1 MKHELKLK
9 IGNMTCVN
17 CSNAIEKVCSRID
30 GVEDVSVSYVNSSGV
45 FLLKDLSLKTKIKE
59 KIQALGFEVLQDE
72 QNLYE
77 FKLQE
82 LKKMKIKLITSIVL
96 SSIVMYFEMFIQ
108 GNNSALIQMFLSMI
122 AIFYCGKDF
131 FIHAFKGLKH
141 KNLDMNTLI
150 SLGAFTSFMY
160 SFLVYFEIFS
170 KDEYLYFSGG
180 AMIISFVLLGKY
192 LEERAKFKSL
202 EYQNKLK
209 DIDIKKANILLDN
222 GSIKSISSAFVKK
235 DDVIL
240 VKEGESVVADGVII
254 NGEAE
259 VDVSF
264 LTGEFLPLFKKQG
277 DEILAGSVLINGNLK
292 IKADKKAIES
302 SLEQIKDMVFK
313 AGNVKTPLAS
323 LANKISAYFV
333 ACVIV
338 LSVFVFGFWYF
349 KEGINSAFLHACA
362 TLLISCPC
370 ALGLATPIAIVS
382 ALANG
387 ARNFIL
393 VKNPA
398 VLESLANIKLAIF
411 DKTGTLSQ
419 DSLSI
424 YKHNLSQ
431 EDFQKLAQ
439 IENLSSHPIAKAFVK
454 ELNTNI
460 NLKGKLSVLIGSG
473 LVYKEN
479 EEVFLI
485 GNEKLM
491 LENNINIQKSK
502 EFLQKFE
509 NQAPTL
515 LYFAKNRICVGGV
528 CLKNELKN
536 EARSLIM
543 NLKQKGIKS
552 VILSGDNKQ
561 SITKIAKELDID
573 EYYFDLKPSQK
584 LKFIEEKMKTEK
596 VLFIGDGINDAP
608 ALNLANASISF
619 SKASELAKKSGDL
632 ILIKDD
638 LSLISYCFE
647 LSKKTKYIIKL
658 NLFWAFIY
666 NILCIPI
673 AAGFISFISLSP
685 HLAALIMCFSSIMV
699 VLNSLRL
706 LRFY

>member
-1 MKHELKLK
+1 MNELKLK

-17 CSNAIEKVCSRID
+17 CSNAIEKVCSKID
-30 GVEDVSVSYVNSSGV
+30 GVEDASVSYVNSSGV
-45 FLLKDLSLKTKIKE
+45 FLLKDLSLETKIKE
-59 KIQALGFEVLQDE
+59 KIQALGFEILQEE

-82 LKKMKIKLITSIVL
+82 LKNMKTKLIISIIL
-96 SSIVMYFEMFIQ
+96 SSIAMYFEMFIQ
-108 GNNSALIQMFLSMI
+108 GNISALIQMFLSI
-122 AIFYCGKDF
+122 IVVFYCGKDF
-131 FIHAFKGLKH
+131 FIHTFKGLRH

-150 SLGAFTSFMY
+150 SLGAFTSFLY
-160 SFLVYFEIFS
+160 SFFVYFQVFS
-170 KDEYLYFSGG
+170 KDDYLYFSGG

-192 LEERAKFKSL
+192 LEEKAKFKSL

-209 DIDIKKANILLDN
+209 SIDIKKANILLED
-222 GSIKSISSAFVKK
+222 GSIKSIPSVFVKK

-254 NGEAE
+254 SGEAE

-264 LTGEFLPLFKKQG
+264 LTGEFLPLFKKQD

-292 IKADKKAIES
+292 IKANKKAIES
-302 SLEQIKDMVFK
+302 SLEQIKDLIFK
-313 AGNVKTPLAS
+313 AGNIKTPLAD

-333 ACVIV
+333 ACIII
-338 LSVFVFGFWYF
+338 LSLFVFAFWYF
-349 KEGINSAFLHACA
+349 KEGINLAFLHACA

-398 VLESLANIKLAIF
+398 VLENLSSIKLAIF

-419 DSLSI
+419 DNLSI

-439 IENLSSHPIAKAFVK
+439 IENLSSHPIAKAFAK
-454 ELNTNI
+454 DFNANLN
-460 NLKGKLSVLIGSG
+460 LQGKLSALIGSG
-473 LVYKEN
+473 LLYQEN
-479 EEVFLI
+479 EDIYLI

-491 LENNINIQKSK
+491 FENDINIQKSK
-502 EFLQKFE
+502 RFLQEFE
-509 NQAPTL
+509 DQAPVS
-515 LYFAKNRICVGGV
+515 LYFAKNGICLGGV
-528 CLKNELKN
+528 CLKNELKK
-536 EARSLIM
+536 EAKDLIA
-543 NLKQKGIKS
+543 NLKQKGVKS
-552 VILSGDNKQ
+552 IILSGDNEK
-561 SITKIAKELDID
+561 SVSKIAKELNIY
-573 EYYFDLKPSQK
+573 EYYFGLKPEQK
-584 LKFIEEKMKTEK
+584 LEFIKEKTKKEK
-596 VLFIGDGINDAP
+596 VLFVGDGINDAP
-608 ALNLANASISF
+608 ALNLASASISF

-647 LSKKTKYIIKL
+647 LSKRAKDIIKL

-673 AAGFISFISLSP
+673 AAGFVPFITLSP
-685 HLAALIMCFSSIMV
+685 HLAALVMCFSSITV

-706 LRFY
+706 LRF

>member
-17 CSNAIEKVCSRID
+17 CSNAIEKVCAKID

-45 FLLKDLSLKTKIKE
+45 FLLKDLSLEAKIKE
-59 KIQALGFEVLQDE
+59 KIKALGFEILQEE

-77 FKLQE
+77 FKLKE
-82 LKKMKIKLITSIVL
+82 LKNMKTKLIMSIIL
-96 SSIVMYFEMFIQ
+96 SSIVMYFEMFVQ
-108 GNNSALIQMFLSMI
+108 GNISALIQMLLSMI
-122 AIFYCGKDF
+122 AIFYCGKGF
-131 FIHAFKGLKH
+131 FIHTLKGLRH

-150 SLGAFTSFMY
+150 SLGAFTSFVY
-160 SFLVYFEIFS
+160 SFFVYFEVFS
-170 KDEYLYFSGG
+170 KDGYLYFSGG

-192 LEERAKFKSL
+192 LEEKAKFKSL

-209 DIDIKKANILLDN
+209 NIDIKKANILLED
-222 GSIKSISSAFVKK
+222 GSIKSIPSAFVKEN
-235 DDVIL
+235 DVIL

-254 NGEAE
+254 AGEAE

-264 LTGEFLPLFKKQG
+264 LTGEFLPLLKKQD
-277 DEILAGSVLINGNLK
+277 DEILAGTVLINGSLK
-292 IKADKKAIES
+292 IKANKKAIES
-302 SLEQIKDMVFK
+302 SLEQIKDLVFK

-333 ACVIV
+333 ACIIV
-338 LSVFVFGFWYF
+338 LSLFVFAFWYF
-349 KEGINSAFLHACA
+349 KEGINVAFLHACA

-398 VLESLANIKLAIF
+398 VLENLSSIKLAIF

-419 DSLSI
+419 DELSV
-424 YKHNLSQ
+424 YKHNLTQ
-431 EDFQKLAQ
+431 EDFQKLTQ
-439 IENLSSHPIAKAFVK
+439 IENLSSHPIAKTFAK
-454 ELNTNI
+454 KLNV
-460 NLKGKLSVLIGSG
+460 NLNLQGKLSVLVGSG
-473 LVYKEN
+473 LLYEENDDVY
-479 EEVFLI
+479 LI

-491 LENNINIQKSK
+491 LENGVGIQKSK
-502 EFLQKFE
+502 QFLQEFE
-509 NQAPTL
+509 DQAPIC
-515 LYFAKNRICVGGV
+515 LYFVKNNICLGGV

-536 EARSLIM
+536 EAKGLIA

-552 VILSGDNKQ
+552 IILSGDNKK
-561 SITKIAKELDID
+561 SVTKIANELNID
-573 EYYFDLKPSQK
+573 EYYSDLKPEQK
-584 LKFIEEKMKTEK
+584 LDFIKEKIKKEK

-608 ALNLANASISF
+608 ALNLASASISF

-638 LSLISYCFE
+638 LSLITYCFE
-647 LSKKTKYIIKL
+647 LSQKTKNIIKL

-666 NILCIPI
+666 NALCIPI
-673 AAGFISFISLSP
+673 AAGFVPFISLSP
-685 HLAALIMCFSSIMV
+685 HLAALAMCFSSVTV

-706 LRFY
+706 R

>member
-1 MKHELKLK
+1 MNELKLK

-17 CSNAIEKVCSRID
+17 CSNAIEKVCSKID
-30 GVEDVSVSYVNSSGV
+30 GVEDASVSYVNSSGV
-45 FLLKDLSLKTKIKE
+45 FLLKDLSLETKIKE
-59 KIQALGFEVLQDE
+59 KIQALGFEILQEE

-82 LKKMKIKLITSIVL
+82 LKNMKTKLIISIIL
-96 SSIVMYFEMFIQ
+96 SSIVMYFEMYIQ
-108 GNNSALIQMFLSMI
+108 GNVSALIQMFLSMI
-122 AIFYCGKDF
+122 VVFYCGKDF
-131 FIHAFKGLKH
+131 FIHAFKGLRH

-150 SLGAFTSFMY
+150 SLGAFTSFLY
-160 SFLVYFEIFS
+160 SFFVYFQVFS
-170 KDEYLYFSGG
+170 KDDYLYFSGG

-192 LEERAKFKSL
+192 LEEKAKFKSL

-209 DIDIKKANILLDN
+209 SIDIKKANILLED
-222 GSIKSISSAFVKK
+222 GSIKSIPSVFVKK
-235 DDVIL
+235 DDVVL

-254 NGEAE
+254 SGEAE

-264 LTGEFLPLFKKQG
+264 LTGEFLPLFKKQD

-292 IKADKKAIES
+292 IKANKKAIES
-302 SLEQIKDMVFK
+302 SLEQIKDLIFK
-313 AGNVKTPLAS
+313 AGNIKTPLAD

-333 ACVIV
+333 ACIII
-338 LSVFVFGFWYF
+338 LSLFVFAFWYF
-349 KEGINSAFLHACA
+349 KEGINLAFLHACA

-398 VLESLANIKLAIF
+398 VLENLSSIKLAIF

-419 DSLSI
+419 DNLSI
-424 YKHNLSQ
+424 YQHNLIQ

-439 IENLSSHPIAKAFVK
+439 IENLSSHPIAKAFAK
-454 ELNTNI
+454 DFNANLN
-460 NLKGKLSVLIGSG
+460 LQGKLSALIGSG
-473 LVYKEN
+473 LLYQEN
-479 EEVFLI
+479 EDMYLI

-491 LENNINIQKSK
+491 FENDINIQKSK
-502 EFLQKFE
+502 RFLQEFE
-509 NQAPTL
+509 DQAPVS
-515 LYFAKNRICVGGV
+515 LYFAKNGICLGGV
-528 CLKNELKN
+528 CLKNELKK
-536 EARSLIM
+536 EAKDLIA
-543 NLKQKGIKS
+543 NLKQKGVKS
-552 VILSGDNKQ
+552 IILSGDNEK
-561 SITKIAKELDID
+561 SVSKIAKELNID
-573 EYYFDLKPSQK
+573 EYYFGLKPEQK
-584 LKFIEEKMKTEK
+584 LEFIKEKTKKEK
-596 VLFIGDGINDAP
+596 VLFVGDGINDAP
-608 ALNLANASISF
+608 ALNLASASISF

-647 LSKKTKYIIKL
+647 LSKRAKDIIKL

-673 AAGFISFISLSP
+673 AAGFVPFITLSP
-685 HLAALIMCFSSIMV
+685 HLAALVMCFSSITV

-706 LRFY
+706 LRF

>member
-17 CSNAIEKVCSRID
+17 CSNAIEKVCVKID

-45 FLLKDLSLKTKIKE
+45 FLLKDLSLEAKIKE
-59 KIQALGFEVLQDE
+59 KIKALGFEILQEE

-77 FKLQE
+77 FKLKE
-82 LKKMKIKLITSIVL
+82 LKNMKTKLIMSVIL
-96 SSIVMYFEMFIQ
+96 SSIVMYFEMFVQ
-108 GNNSALIQMFLSMI
+108 GNVSALIQMFLSMI
-122 AIFYCGKDF
+122 AIFYCGKSF
-131 FIHAFKGLKH
+131 FIHALKGLRH

-150 SLGAFTSFMY
+150 SLGAFTSFVY
-160 SFLVYFEIFS
+160 SFFVYFEVFS
-170 KDEYLYFSGG
+170 KDSYLYFSGG

-192 LEERAKFKSL
+192 LEEKAKFKSL

-209 DIDIKKANILLDN
+209 NIDIKKANIILED
-222 GSIKSISSAFVKK
+222 GSIKSIPSAFVKEN
-235 DDVIL
+235 DVIL

-254 NGEAE
+254 AGEAE

-264 LTGEFLPLFKKQG
+264 LTGEFLPLLKKQN
-277 DEILAGSVLINGNLK
+277 DEILAGSVLINGSLK
-292 IKADKKAIES
+292 IKASKKAIES
-302 SLEQIKDMVFK
+302 SLEQIKDLVFK
-313 AGNVKTPLAS
+313 AGNVKTPLAN

-333 ACVIV
+333 ACIIV
-338 LSVFVFGFWYF
+338 LSLFVFVFWYF
-349 KEGINSAFLHACA
+349 KEGINAAFLHACA

-398 VLESLANIKLAIF
+398 VLENLSSIKLAIF

-419 DSLSI
+419 DDLSI
-424 YKHNLSQ
+424 YKHDLTQ
-431 EDFQKLAQ
+431 EDFQKLTQ
-439 IENLSSHPIAKAFVK
+439 IENLSSHPIAKAFAK
-454 ELNTNI
+454 ELNV
-460 NLKGKLSVLIGSG
+460 NLNLQGKLSVLVGSG
-473 LVYKEN
+473 LLYEEN
-479 EEVFLI
+479 EDKYLI

-491 LENNINIQKSK
+491 LENGVDIQKSK
-502 EFLQKFE
+502 QFLQEFE
-509 NQAPTL
+509 DQAPIC
-515 LYFAKNRICVGGV
+515 LYFAKNKICLGGV

-536 EARSLIM
+536 EAKNLIA
-543 NLKQKGIKS
+543 NLKQKDIKS
-552 VILSGDNKQ
+552 IILSGDNKK
-561 SITKIAKELDID
+561 SVTKTANELNID
-573 EYYFDLKPSQK
+573 EYYSDLKPEQK
-584 LKFIEEKMKTEK
+584 LDFIKEKIKKEK

-608 ALNLANASISF
+608 ALNLASASISF

-638 LSLISYCFE
+638 LSLITYCFE
-647 LSKKTKYIIKL
+647 LSQKTKNIIKL

-666 NILCIPI
+666 NALCIPI
-673 AAGFISFISLSP
+673 AAGFVPFVSLSP
-685 HLAALIMCFSSIMV
+685 HLAALAMCFSSVTV

-706 LRFY
+706 R

>member
-1 MKHELKLK
+1 MHEIKLK

-17 CSNAIEKVCSRID
+17 CSNAIEKVCAKID

-45 FLLKDLSLKTKIKE
+45 FLLKDLSLEKKIKE
-59 KIQALGFEVLQDE
+59 KIKALGFEVLHEE

-77 FKLQE
+77 FKVQE
-82 LKKMKIKLITSIVL
+82 LKNMKIKLITSIIL
-96 SSIVMYFEMFIQ
+96 SAIVMYFEMFIQ
-108 GNNSALIQMFLSMI
+108 SNTSALIQIFLSVVV
-122 AIFYCGKDF
+122 IFGCGKDF

-150 SLGAFTSFMY
+150 SLGAFTSFAY
-160 SFLVYFEIFS
+160 SFFVYFGVFS
-170 KDEYLYFSGG
+170 KDGYLYFSGG

-192 LEERAKFKSL
+192 LEEKAKFKSL

-209 DIDIKKANILLDN
+209 NIDIKKANIILED
-222 GSIKSISSAFVKK
+222 GSIKSIPSAFVKEN
-235 DDVIL
+235 DVIL

-254 NGEAE
+254 AGEAE

-264 LTGEFLPLFKKQG
+264 LTGEFLPLLKKQN
-277 DEILAGSVLINGNLK
+277 DEILAGSVLINGSLK
-292 IKADKKAIES
+292 IKASKKAIES
-302 SLEQIKDMVFK
+302 SLEQIKDLVFK
-313 AGNVKTPLAS
+313 AGNIKTPLAN

-333 ACVIV
+333 ACIIIF
-338 LSVFVFGFWYF
+338 SFFVFAFWYF
-349 KEGINSAFLHACA
+349 KEGINAAFLHACA

-398 VLESLANIKLAIF
+398 VLESLTGIKLAIF

-419 DSLSI
+419 DDLSV
-424 YKHNLSQ
+424 YKHNLTQ
-431 EDFQKLAQ
+431 EDFQKLTQ
-439 IENLSSHPIAKAFVK
+439 IENLSSHPIAKAFTKKMNVN
-454 ELNTNI
+454 LNSQ
-460 NLKGKLSVLIGSG
+460 GKLSVLVGSG
-473 LVYKEN
+473 LLYQEN
-479 EEVFLI
+479 EDEYLI

-491 LENNINIQKSK
+491 LENGVDMQKSK
-502 EFLQKFE
+502 QFLQKFE
-509 NQAPTL
+509 DQAPVC
-515 LYFAKNRICVGGV
+515 LYFAKNRNCLGGV
-528 CLKNELKN
+528 CLKNELKK
-536 EARSLIM
+536 EAKNLIA

-552 VILSGDNKQ
+552 IILSGDNKN
-561 SITKIAKELDID
+561 SVAKIANELNID
-573 EYYFDLKPSQK
+573 TYYFDLKPSQK
-584 LKFIEEKMKTEK
+584 LDFIKEKIKEEK

-608 ALNLANASISF
+608 ALNLASASISF

-638 LSLISYCFE
+638 LSLIAYCFE
-647 LSKKTKYIIKL
+647 LSQRTKNIIKL

-666 NILCIPI
+666 NALCIPI
-673 AAGFISFISLSP
+673 AAGFVPFITLSP
-685 HLAALIMCFSSIMV
+685 HLAALAMCFSSVTV

-706 LRFY
+706 R

>member
-1 MKHELKLK
+1 MNELKLK

-17 CSNAIEKVCSRID
+17 CSNAIEKVCSKID
-30 GVEDVSVSYVNSSGV
+30 GVEDASVSYVNSSGV
-45 FLLKDLSLKTKIKE
+45 FLLKDLSLETKIKE
-59 KIQALGFEVLQDE
+59 KIQALGFEILQEE

-82 LKKMKIKLITSIVL
+82 LKNMKTKLIISIIL

-108 GNNSALIQMFLSMI
+108 GNVSALIQMFLSI
-122 AIFYCGKDF
+122 IVVFYCGKDF
-131 FIHAFKGLKH
+131 FIHAFKGLRH

-150 SLGAFTSFMY
+150 SLGAFTSFLY
-160 SFLVYFEIFS
+160 SFFVYFQVFS
-170 KDEYLYFSGG
+170 KDDYLYFSGG

-192 LEERAKFKSL
+192 LEEKAKFKSL

-209 DIDIKKANILLDN
+209 SIDIKKANILLED
-222 GSIKSISSAFVKK
+222 GSIKSIPSVFVKK
-235 DDVIL
+235 DDVVL

-254 NGEAE
+254 SGEAE

-264 LTGEFLPLFKKQG
+264 LTGEFLPLFKKQD

-292 IKADKKAIES
+292 IKANKKAIES
-302 SLEQIKDMVFK
+302 SLEQIKDLIFK
-313 AGNVKTPLAS
+313 AGNIKTPLAD

-333 ACVIV
+333 ACIII
-338 LSVFVFGFWYF
+338 LSLFVFAFWYF
-349 KEGINSAFLHACA
+349 KEGINLAFLHACA

-398 VLESLANIKLAIF
+398 VLENLSSIKLAIF

-419 DSLSI
+419 DNLSI
-424 YKHNLSQ
+424 YKHNLIQ

-439 IENLSSHPIAKAFVK
+439 IENLSSHPIAKAFAK
-454 ELNTNI
+454 DFNANLN
-460 NLKGKLSVLIGSG
+460 LQGKLSALIGSG
-473 LVYKEN
+473 LLYQEN
-479 EEVFLI
+479 EDMYLI

-491 LENNINIQKSK
+491 FENDINIQKSK
-502 EFLQKFE
+502 RFLQEFE
-509 NQAPTL
+509 DQAPVS
-515 LYFAKNRICVGGV
+515 LYFAKNGICLGGV
-528 CLKNELKN
+528 CLKNELKK
-536 EARSLIM
+536 EAKDLIA
-543 NLKQKGIKS
+543 NLKQKGVKS
-552 VILSGDNKQ
+552 IILSGDNEK
-561 SITKIAKELDID
+561 SVSKIAKELNID
-573 EYYFDLKPSQK
+573 EYYFGLKPEQK
-584 LKFIEEKMKTEK
+584 LEFIKEKTKKEK
-596 VLFIGDGINDAP
+596 VLFVGDGINDAP
-608 ALNLANASISF
+608 ALNLASASISF

-647 LSKKTKYIIKL
+647 LSKRAKDIIKL

-673 AAGFISFISLSP
+673 AAGFVPFITLSP
-685 HLAALIMCFSSIMV
+685 HLAALVMCFSSITV

-706 LRFY
+706 LRF

>member
-1 MKHELKLK
+1 MNELKLK

-17 CSNAIEKVCSRID
+17 CSNAIEKVCSKID
-30 GVEDVSVSYVNSSGV
+30 GVEDASVSYVNSSGV
-45 FLLKDLSLKTKIKE
+45 FLLKDLSLEAKIKE
-59 KIQALGFEVLQDE
+59 KIQALGFEILQEE

-82 LKKMKIKLITSIVL
+82 LKNMKTKLIISIIL
-96 SSIVMYFEMFIQ
+96 SSIAMYFEMFIQ
-108 GNNSALIQMFLSMI
+108 GNISALIQMFLSI
-122 AIFYCGKDF
+122 IVVFYCGKDF
-131 FIHAFKGLKH
+131 FIHAFKGLRH

-150 SLGAFTSFMY
+150 SLGAFTSFLY
-160 SFLVYFEIFS
+160 SFFVYFQVFS
-170 KDEYLYFSGG
+170 KDDYLYFSGG

-192 LEERAKFKSL
+192 LEEKAKFKSL

-209 DIDIKKANILLDN
+209 SIDIKKANILLED
-222 GSIKSISSAFVKK
+222 GSIKSIPSVFVKK
-235 DDVIL
+235 DDVVL

-254 NGEAE
+254 SGEAE

-264 LTGEFLPLFKKQG
+264 LTGEFLPLFKKQD

-292 IKADKKAIES
+292 IKANKKAIES
-302 SLEQIKDMVFK
+302 SLEQIKDLIFK
-313 AGNVKTPLAS
+313 AGNIKTPLAD

-333 ACVIV
+333 ACIII
-338 LSVFVFGFWYF
+338 LSLFVFAFWYF
-349 KEGINSAFLHACA
+349 KEGINLAFLHACA

-398 VLESLANIKLAIF
+398 VLENLSSIKLAIF

-419 DSLSI
+419 DNLSI

-439 IENLSSHPIAKAFVK
+439 IENLSSHPIAKAFAK
-454 ELNTNI
+454 DFNANLN
-460 NLKGKLSVLIGSG
+460 LQGKLSALIGSG
-473 LVYKEN
+473 LLYQEN
-479 EEVFLI
+479 EDIYLI

-491 LENNINIQKSK
+491 FENDINIQKSK
-502 EFLQKFE
+502 RFLQEFE
-509 NQAPTL
+509 DQAPVS
-515 LYFAKNRICVGGV
+515 LYFAKNGICLGGV
-528 CLKNELKN
+528 CLKNELKK
-536 EARSLIM
+536 EAKDLIA
-543 NLKQKGIKS
+543 NLKQKGVKS
-552 VILSGDNKQ
+552 IILSGDNEK
-561 SITKIAKELDID
+561 SVSKIAKELNID
-573 EYYFDLKPSQK
+573 EYYFGLKPEQK
-584 LKFIEEKMKTEK
+584 LEFIKEKTKKEK
-596 VLFIGDGINDAP
+596 VLFVGDGINDAP
-608 ALNLANASISF
+608 ALNLASASISF

-647 LSKKTKYIIKL
+647 LSKRAKDIIKL

-673 AAGFISFISLSP
+673 AAGFVPFITLSP
-685 HLAALIMCFSSIMV
+685 HLAALVMCFSSITV

-706 LRFY
+706 LRF